1 MLTPSF
7 ELSQNADFVLV
18 RIRLPHLKADEGEFY
33 VLDREFKFH
42 LRPYFLRLT
51 FRHCL
56 VEDGR
61 ERAEHDLDSG
71 VLTVW
76 LPKATPGEHFEGLHL
91 LTELLRKPS
100 AAPARPL
107 IEVVSSSDHA
117 DATTDGMER
126 MCVEDKGSADEED
139 GDDLEDDLGH
149 LAEAEQQLPP
159 LVSDSTGAAY
169 GFNGAYSRIFVGL
182 EEDEIV
188 QVPNPETS
196 SAQTRRA
203 GRRAAEE
210 ACFDADHYI
219 ADFMEADR
227 ATAALE
233 FVPWWHKL
241 EAVAWS
247 DEAHGA
253 APAAARRE
261 AVPVAGT
268 ASTSTSAS
276 APAGTAS
283 EGGGGC
289 EGEGEGDAYR
299 LFGLGTEYNAQLLQ
313 LPRKEFLL
321 DSAERR
327 RALCGLIDLLF
338 AYAYDIRT
346 TEGEPTVESGWT
358 VRRVSATLG
367 WLDSFDSVAEA
378 AVASVERSLCY
389 PLVRHFEVARTTLAD
404 VGVLLR
410 LGRLAV
416 LRALLD
422 LRTLVQRGVEHGYLL
437 NRIWL
442 DDYCVWLQQL
452 PACWLAKLADKLESV
467 GMRRELVR
475 WPLQAYEELAAEED
489 DGETDGEDED
499 EGGRAGLHAEEDVS
513 MGDGVLV

>member
-1 MLTPSF
+1 M
-7 ELSQNADFVLV
+7 
-18 RIRLPHLKADEGEFY
+18 
-33 VLDREFKFH
+33 
-42 LRPYFLRLT
+42 
-51 FRHCL
+51 
-56 VEDGR
+56 
-61 ERAEHDLDSG
+61 
-71 VLTVW
+71 
-76 LPKATPGEHFEGLHL
+76 
-91 LTELLRKPS
+91 
-100 AAPARPL
+100 
-107 IEVVSSSDHA
+107 
-117 DATTDGMER
+117 
-126 MCVEDKGSADEED
+126 
-139 GDDLEDDLGH
+139 
-149 LAEAEQQLPP
+149 AEAEQLLPP
-159 LVSDSTGAAY
+159 LVSDGTGAVAAY

-182 EEDEIV
+182 EDDEIV
-188 QVPNPETS
+188 ELPKPETS

-268 ASTSTSAS
+268 AS

-283 EGGGGC
+283 DGGGG
-289 EGEGEGDAYR
+289 EGEGEGDATR

-327 RALCGLIDLLF
+327 RALCGLVDLLF

-452 PACWLAKLADKLESV
+452 PARWLAKLADKLESV

-489 DGETDGEDED
+489 DGETDDEEDD
-499 EGGRAGLHAEEDVS
+499 EGSRAGLHAEDVS